1 MRIVHFLLYLLVA
14 GVCGFIASQLTGAK
28 RINLIGLVLL
38 GLVGAYVGG
47 WVAGFFHL
55 PPIFAVSVAGQSFPV
70 VWAIGGAALLV
81 AIYSM
86 ISQH

>member
-1 MRIVHFLLYLLVA
+1 MWIMHFLLYLVVA

-28 RINLIGLVLL
+28 RINIIGLVLL
-38 GLVGAYVGG
+38 GLVGAYIGG

-55 PPIFAVSVAGQSFPV
+55 PPIFTVMVAGRAFPV
-70 VWAIGGAALLV
+70 VWAIGGAALVV
-81 AIYSM
+81 ALYSM

>member
-1 MRIVHFLLYLLVA
+1 MSVLHLLLYLVIA
-14 GVCGFIASQLTGAK
+14 GVSGFIASQLTGAK
-28 RINLIGLVLL
+28 RINIIGLVLL

-55 PPIFAVSVAGQSFPV
+55 PLIFGVSVGGKMFPV

-81 AIYSM
+81 ALYSM
-86 ISQH
+86 LSQH